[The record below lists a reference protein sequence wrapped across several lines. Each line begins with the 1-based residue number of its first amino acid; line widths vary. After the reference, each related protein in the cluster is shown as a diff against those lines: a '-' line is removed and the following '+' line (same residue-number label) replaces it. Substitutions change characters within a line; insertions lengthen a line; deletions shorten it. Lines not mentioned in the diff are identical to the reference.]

1 MKIGVQSGRTVR
13 EFGIEETY
21 KMYADC
27 GFESVDWN
35 INDYFDG
42 SCLRKDGPICGGG
55 IFEKSV
61 DEIADFLQSELD
73 AIHKN
78 GLTVNQAHAPF
89 PCYITGKPET
99 LDYMI
104 GIYKNIIEYCDR
116 VDCKYLVIH
125 GASLKKNNN
134 SQSLEDIYEIN
145 YKLYSSLIPTLKN
158 TNVTVCLENLFA
170 RYDKISYSAGACGNP
185 YETAELIDKLN
196 SEAGKEC
203 FGLCLDTGHLNL
215 LRIDCRA
222 YIPVLGNRIKALHIH
237 DNDGIT
243 DQHKAPYTGDFNFE
257 TFCEE
262 LKKINYNGDLSFET
276 FMQTTTE
283 IMGKEMVK
291 PWFKLIC
298 SAGEYFKNKIEK
310 GIN

>member
-1 MKIGVQSGRTVR
+1 MKIGVQSGRTVN
-13 EFGIEETY
+13 EIGKELAYKTY
-21 KMYADC
+21 AEC
-27 GFESVDWN
+27 GFQSVDWN

-42 SCLRKDGPICGGG
+42 SCLRKDGPISGGG

-61 DEIADFLQSELD
+61 DEIADFLQEELD
-73 AIHKN
+73 EIHKN
-78 GLTVNQAHAPF
+78 GLVVNQAHAPF

-104 GIYKNIIEYCDR
+104 KIYNNIIKYCDR
-116 VDCKYLVIH
+116 IDCKYLVIH

-134 SQSLEDIYEIN
+134 SQSLEDIADIN
-145 YKLYSSLIPTLKN
+145 YKLYRSLIPTLKN

-170 RYDKISYSAGACGNP
+170 RNDKISYAAGACSNP
-185 YETAELIDKLN
+185 YEAAELIDKLN
-196 SEAGKEC
+196 LEAGKEC

-243 DQHKAPYTGDFNFE
+243 DQHKAPYTGDFNFRS
-257 TFCEE
+257 FCEE
-262 LKKINYNGDLSFET
+262 LKKINYDGDLSFET

-283 IMGKEMVK
+283 IIDEDMIA
-291 PWFKLIC
+291 PWLNLIC
-298 SAGEYFKNKIEK
+298 QIGESFKNKIK
-310 GIN
+310 SIN